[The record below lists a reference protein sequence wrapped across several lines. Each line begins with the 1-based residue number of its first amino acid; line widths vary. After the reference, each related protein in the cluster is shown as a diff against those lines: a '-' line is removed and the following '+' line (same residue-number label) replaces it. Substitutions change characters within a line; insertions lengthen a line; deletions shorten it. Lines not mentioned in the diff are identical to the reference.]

1 MSAGKNGRLSVLLF
15 DQQALLRRLCFAQ
28 FLEVNGFRVRSVAVE
43 DCGTVERLLAPDDPA
58 IDLVVI
64 DTGDE
69 GCRCAT
75 AQTIFECLHHHLP
88 TVPIVVISDRHEWA
102 HVAIALQLGARAY
115 FPSSLDPKILIETLR
130 FVRNGG
136 TFVPPSV
143 LMSAPEPR
151 LPQSA
156 EAKTMQLLGITERE
170 LRVLE
175 LLQKGQSNKII
186 ARELDIEEGTVK
198 VHVHRI
204 MKKLNAS
211 NRTQAALLAR
221 QMVEATGFDRIG
233 PPFLGEDTTAPH
245 RL

>member
-28 FLEVNGFRVRSVAVE
+28 FLELNGVRVRSVALE
-43 DCGTVERLLAPDDPA
+43 DCGTAERLLAPDDAA
-58 IDLVVI
+58 IDLAVI

-69 GCRCAT
+69 GCGCAT

-88 TVPIVVISDRHEWA
+88 TVPIVVISDRDEWA
-102 HVAIALQLGARAY
+102 DVAIALQLGARAY

-233 PPFLGEDTTAPH
+233 PAFLGKGTPAPH
-245 RL
+245 RV